1 MVYNSIVFTT
11 FSFSLSHSQAT
22 YKSPTIYILN
32 ISVYVCAPVPIIKQ
46 NKTFLFVFIKSNYK
60 GMDKL
65 LKIRFQS
72 EKENL
77 FDLNF
82 FNNKIAKKKHTT

>member
-1 MVYNSIVFTT
+1 MY
-11 FSFSLSHSQAT
+11 L
-22 YKSPTIYILN
+22 
-32 ISVYVCAPVPIIKQ
+32 CAPVPIIKQ

-82 FNNKIAKKKHTT
+82 FNNKIAKKNTYNIITCFPFMVCLKAHNLIKIRHGYVE

>member
-1 MVYNSIVFTT
+1 
-11 FSFSLSHSQAT
+11 
-22 YKSPTIYILN
+22 
-32 ISVYVCAPVPIIKQ
+32 
-46 NKTFLFVFIKSNYK
+46 
-60 GMDKL
+60 MDKL

-82 FNNKIAKKKHTT
+82 YNNKIAKGKTIQHNM